1 MSAITTAA
9 QLTTAIQAL
18 VYQGA
23 SIITVTV
30 NGQAVDWDAHV
41 LLDNP
46 SMLNALVAQAKGSP
60 ITVVKKS

>member
-1 MSAITTAA
+1 MPAITTAA
-9 QLTTAIQAL
+9 QLTAAIQTL

-23 SIITVTV
+23 SVVTVTV
-30 NGQAVDWDAHV
+30 NGQAVDWDVHI

-46 SMLNALVAQAKGSP
+46 SMLNALVTQANGTP

>member
-1 MSAITTAA
+1 MTAITTAA
-9 QLTTAIQAL
+9 QLTAAIKAL

-23 SIITVTV
+23 AIVTVTV
-30 NGQAVDWDAHV
+30 NRQAVDWDAHV

-46 SMLNALVAQAKGSP
+46 SMLNALVAQANGTP

>member
-1 MSAITTAA
+1 MPAITTAA
-9 QLTTAIQAL
+9 QLTAAIQTL

-23 SIITVTV
+23 QIVTVTV

-46 SMLNALVAQAKGSP
+46 SMLNALVTQAKGTP

>member
-1 MSAITTAA
+1 MTAITTAA
-9 QLTTAIQAL
+9 QLTAAIQTL

-23 SIITVTV
+23 TVVTVTV
-30 NGQAVDWDAHV
+30 NGQAVDWDVHI

-46 SMLNALVAQAKGSP
+46 SMLNALVAQAKGMP